1 MNDAGEGKLKSV
13 RRGAA
18 PVQAQRTDRRVEAA
32 ATKHGRTPEAILP
45 VLRTVQA
52 ASQGHLAADILGA
65 TADTLRVSDAQV
77 YGVASFYSLLSI
89 RPRGE
94 KQIGICDGPV
104 CVLQGAERVRP
115 VIEAAGSKDDWSIQ
129 RCSCLG
135 LCDRAPA
142 ALVGIEPCG
151 PITAARVGDMLAG
164 WCGAMPSYAKPRP
177 GEVRVLMARL
187 GQIDPD
193 SISSARATGAYQV
206 LGTALQSHPS
216 AVLDAIE
223 RAGLRGCGGAGFP
236 AGRKWRMVREVQRTP
251 RYIVCNA
258 DESEPG
264 AFKDRVLIDGDPHLL
279 LEGMA
284 LAAYAVG
291 ASAGVIYVRGEY
303 EWIARQLEHAIVE
316 AEERG
321 WLGENIHGRGFSFR
335 LHVHRGAGAY
345 ICGEETALLNSLE
358 GRRGEPRV
366 RPPYPTTHGY
376 HGHPTVVN
384 NVETLCHVPAIVSR
398 GPDWFRSLGTP
409 GSPGTKMFTVT
420 GCVNKP
426 GAFEAPLGITLRQ
439 MIEQFGGG
447 LIAGSG
453 FKAALTGGAA
463 GSFVPASMLDIPID
477 FDSWKN
483 GLMLGSG
490 PIIILDESVSIPQVL
505 SSVLHFFEMESC
517 GKCTPCREGTREV
530 RRLCER
536 LANLRANH
544 SDLSELK
551 RLAHQMNLT
560 SLCGLGQSV
569 ALPIESALRYFEAEF

>member
-1 MNDAGEGKLKSV
+1 MM

-32 ATKHGRTPEAILP
+32 AAEHGRTPEAILP

-52 ASQGHLAADILGA
+52 ANQGHLDAYILGA
-65 TADTLRVSDAQV
+65 TADTLRVSDAKV

-89 RPRGE
+89 QPRGR
-94 KQIGICDGPV
+94 KQIRICDSPV
-104 CVLQGAERVRP
+104 CALQGAETIRSLV
-115 VIEAAGSKDDWSIQ
+115 ETAGSKDGWTVE

-142 ALVGIEPCG
+142 ALVEIEPCG
-151 PITAARVGDMLAG
+151 PITVARVGDTLAG
-164 WCGAMPSYAKPRP
+164 WRGAMPSYAKPQP

-187 GQIDPD
+187 GQIDRD
-193 SISSARATGAYQV
+193 SISSAMPAGAYQV

-216 AVLDAIE
+216 AVLDIVE

-236 AGRKWRMVREVQRTP
+236 TGRKWRMVREVQRTP
-251 RYIVCNA
+251 KYIVGNA

-264 AFKDRVLIDGDPHLL
+264 AFKDRVLMDGDPHLL
-279 LEGMA
+279 LEGIA
-284 LAAYAVG
+284 LGAYAAG
-291 ASAGVIYVRGEY
+291 ASAGVIYIRGEY
-303 EWIARQLEHAIVE
+303 EWIARRVEHAIAE
-316 AEERG
+316 AEECG
-321 WLGENIHGRGFSFR
+321 WLGENVQETGFSLR

-376 HGHPTVVN
+376 HGHPTIVN
-384 NVETLCHVPAIVSR
+384 NIETLCHVPAIVSR

-409 GSPGTKMFTVT
+409 GSPGTKIFTVT
-420 GCVNKP
+420 GCVNQP
-426 GAFEAPLGITLRQ
+426 GAFEAPLGTTLRQ
-439 MIEQFGGG
+439 IIEQFGGG
-447 LIAGSG
+447 LIAGSR

-463 GSFVPASMLDIPID
+463 GSFVPASMLDMPID

-483 GLMLGSG
+483 GVMLGSG

-530 RRLCER
+530 RQLCER
-536 LANLRANH
+536 LANHRGNH

-569 ALPIESALRYFEAEF
+569 ALPIESALRFFEAEFLSDGHH

>member
-1 MNDAGEGKLKSV
+1 MGASKL
-13 RRGAA
+13 
-18 PVQAQRTDRRVEAA
+18 QRA
-32 ATKHGRTPEAILP
+32 KHGRSADAILP
-45 VLRTVQA
+45 ILRTVQA
-52 ASQGHLAADILGA
+52 ANQGHLDAHILGA

-89 RPRGE
+89 QPRGR
-94 KQIGICDGPV
+94 KQIRICDSPV
-104 CVLQGAERVRP
+104 CALQGAETIRSLV
-115 VIEAAGSKDDWSIQ
+115 ETAGSKDGWTIE

-151 PITAARVGDMLAG
+151 PITVARVGDTLAG
-164 WCGAMPSYAKPRP
+164 WRGAMPSYAKPRP

-193 SISSARATGAYQV
+193 SISSAMPAGAYQV

-216 AVLDAIE
+216 AVLDIVE

-236 AGRKWRMVREVQRTP
+236 TGRKWRMVREVQRTP
-251 RYIVCNA
+251 KYIVGNA
-258 DESEPG
+258 DESESG
-264 AFKDRVLIDGDPHLL
+264 AFKDRVLMDGDPHLL
-279 LEGMA
+279 IEGIA

-291 ASAGVIYVRGEY
+291 ASAGVIYIRGEY
-303 EWIARQLEHAIVE
+303 EWIARRVEHAIAE
-316 AEERG
+316 AEECG
-321 WLGENIHGRGFSFR
+321 WLGENIQETGFSLR

-376 HGHPTVVN
+376 HGHPTIVN
-384 NVETLCHVPAIVSR
+384 NIETLCHVPAIVSR

-409 GSPGTKMFTVT
+409 GSPGTKIFTVT
-420 GCVNKP
+420 GCVNQP
-426 GAFEAPLGITLRQ
+426 GAFEAPLGTTLRQ
-439 MIEQFGGG
+439 IIEQFGGG
-447 LIAGSG
+447 LIAGSR

-463 GSFVPASMLDIPID
+463 GSFVPASMLDMPID

-530 RRLCER
+530 RQLCER
-536 LANLRANH
+536 LANHRGNH

-569 ALPIESALRYFEAEF
+569 ALPIESALRFFEAEFLSDGHH